1 MMQKDQTFSVTQI
14 NEYIKMALE
23 ANPVLQ
29 DVWLRGEISNFK
41 SNYSSGHLYFSLKD
55 EGSSIRAVM
64 FRGYASRLKFRP
76 ESGMTV
82 IVHGKISTYTVS
94 GDYQIIIDSMQP
106 DGAGSLAVAFEQLKQ
121 RLAAE
126 GLFDAERK
134 KPIPPFV
141 RSVGV
146 ITSASGAALHDIIN
160 VSGRRCPSAR
170 VVIYPAYVQGELAP
184 RSLAGGIRF
193 FNNKHKVDLIIIGR
207 GGGSA
212 EDLWCFNDEN
222 LARVIA
228 ESEIPVISAVGHE
241 TDFTICDFVADKRAP
256 TPSAAAEIAFPDT
269 GEIRARIA
277 HLRHK
282 ADTAMSKRVYL
293 LESRLDVLKKSA
305 ELHSP
310 VRGLE
315 EKSARL
321 RLMREKLDTLG
332 KNAVEG
338 ADNSFR
344 MLITRLEGVNP
355 LAVLAHGYALVQGED
370 GRVIS
375 SYADAYVGENIE
387 IGLADG
393 KMVAEIKEILP
404 KEDQINGRKEKT
416 QP

>member
-1 MMQKDQTFSVTQI
+1 MMQKDRAFSVSQI

-23 ANPVLQ
+23 SNPVLQ

-41 SNYSSGHLYFSLKD
+41 SNYSSGHMYFSLKD
-55 EGSSIRAVM
+55 EDSSIRAVM
-64 FRGYASRLKFRP
+64 FRGYASKLKFRP

-106 DGAGSLAVAFEQLKQ
+106 DGAGSLAVAFEQLKAK
-121 RLAAE
+121 LSAE
-126 GLFDAERK
+126 GLFDADRK

-141 RSVGV
+141 RSLGV
-146 ITSASGAALHDIIN
+146 ITSASGAALHDVIN

-170 VVIYPAYVQGELAP
+170 IVIYPAFVQGELAP
-184 RSLAGGIRF
+184 RSLAGGIKF
-193 FNNKHKVDLIIIGR
+193 FNEKHPVDLIIIGR

-228 ESEIPVISAVGHE
+228 ASEIPVISAVGHE

-269 GEIRARIA
+269 KEIRARISY
-277 HLRHK
+277 LRHK
-282 ADTAMSKRVYL
+282 ADTSVSKRIYL
-293 LESRLDVLKKSA
+293 IESRLGLLQKSA

-310 VRGLE
+310 VRVLE
-315 EKSARL
+315 EKNARL
-321 RLMREKLDTLG
+321 QRLREKLDVLG
-332 KNAVEG
+332 KGAVDT

-344 MLITRLEGVNP
+344 MLCARLEGVNP
-355 LAVLAHGYALVQGED
+355 LAVLSHGYAMVEGED
-370 GRVIS
+370 GRIIS
-375 SYADAYVGENIE
+375 SARDARIGEKVE
-387 IGLADG
+387 IGLSDG
-393 KMVAEIKEILP
+393 RLSAEILEIIP
-404 KEDQINGRKEKT
+404 RED
-416 QP
+416 

>member
-1 MMQKDQTFSVTQI
+1 MMQKDQAFSVSQI

-23 ANPVLQ
+23 TNPVLQ

-41 SNYSSGHLYFSLKD
+41 SNYSSGHMYFSLKD
-55 EGSSIRAVM
+55 AGSSIRAVM

-76 ESGMTV
+76 EGGMTV
-82 IVHGKISTYTVS
+82 IVHGKISAYTVS

-106 DGAGSLAVAFEQLKQ
+106 DGAGSLAIAFEQLKAK
-121 RLAAE
+121 LSAE
-126 GLFDAERK
+126 GLFAAERK
-134 KPIPPFV
+134 RPIPPFV

-170 VVIYPAYVQGELAP
+170 VVIYPAFVQGELAP
-184 RSLAGGIRF
+184 RSLAGGIKF
-193 FNNKHKVDLIIIGR
+193 FNEKHPVDLIIIGR

-228 ESEIPVISAVGHE
+228 ASTIPVISAVGHE

-282 ADTAMSKRVYL
+282 ADASVSRKIYL
-293 LESRLDVLKKSA
+293 IESRLGLLRKSA

-310 VRGLE
+310 VRVLD
-315 EKSARL
+315 EKSAKLVRL
-321 RLMREKLDTLG
+321 REKLDVLG
-332 KNAVEG
+332 KGAVDS
-338 ADNSFR
+338 ADNAFR
-344 MLITRLEGVNP
+344 MLCARLEGVNP
-355 LAVLAHGYALVQGED
+355 LAVLSHGYAMVEGDD
-370 GRVIS
+370 GRIIS
-375 SYADAYVGENIE
+375 SAKDVRIGEKVE
-387 IGLADG
+387 IGLSDG
-393 KMVAEIKEILP
+393 RLCAEIKEILP
-404 KEDQINGRKEKT
+404 KEV
-416 QP
+416 

>member
-1 MMQKDQTFSVTQI
+1 MQKDTAFSVTQI

-23 ANPVLQ
+23 SNPVLQ

-64 FRGYASRLKFRP
+64 FRGYASRLRFRP

-82 IVHGKISTYTVS
+82 IVHGKISTYAVS

-106 DGAGSLAVAFEQLKQ
+106 DGAGSLAIAFEQLKQ

-134 KPIPPFV
+134 KAIPPFV

-193 FNNKHKVDLIIIGR
+193 FNDKHPVDLIIIGR

-228 ESEIPVISAVGHE
+228 ASEIPVISAVGHE

-269 GEIRARIA
+269 REIRARIA

-282 ADTAMSKRVYL
+282 ADTSVAKRIYM
-293 LESRLDVLKKSA
+293 LESRLDVLRKSA

-310 VRGLE
+310 ARVLD

-321 RLMREKLDTLG
+321 QLLRERLDTLG
-332 KNAVEG
+332 KSAVDSAEG
-338 ADNSFR
+338 SFR
-344 MLITRLEGVNP
+344 MLCARLEGVNP
-355 LAVLAHGYALVQGED
+355 LAVLSHGYAMVQGED

-375 SYADAYVGENIE
+375 SANDARLGEKIE
-387 IGLADG
+387 IGLSDG
-393 KMVAEIKEILP
+393 KLFAKVTEIEENIIKED
-404 KEDQINGRKEKT
+404 K
-416 QP
+416 

>member
-1 MMQKDQTFSVTQI
+1 MMQKDRAFSVSQI

-23 ANPVLQ
+23 SNPVLS

-41 SNYSSGHLYFSLKD
+41 SNYSSGHMYFSLKD

-64 FRGYASRLKFRP
+64 FRGYASKLKFRP

-94 GDYQIIIDSMQP
+94 GDYQILIDSMQP
-106 DGAGSLAVAFEQLKQ
+106 DGAGSLALAFEQLKAK
-121 RLAAE
+121 LSAE

-134 KPIPPFV
+134 RPIPPFV
-141 RSVGV
+141 RNVGV

-170 VVIYPAYVQGELAP
+170 IVIYPAFVQGELAP
-184 RSLAGGIRF
+184 RSLAGGIKF
-193 FNNKHKVDLIIIGR
+193 FNEKHHVDLIIIGR

-228 ESEIPVISAVGHE
+228 ASEIPVISAVGHE
-241 TDFTICDFVADKRAP
+241 TDFTICDFVSDKRAP

-269 GEIRARIA
+269 REIRAKISY
-277 HLRHK
+277 LRHK
-282 ADTAMSKRVYL
+282 ADTSLSKKIYL
-293 LESRLDVLKKSA
+293 IESRLGLLRKSA

-310 VRGLE
+310 VRVLD
-315 EKSARL
+315 EKSVRL
-321 RLMREKLDTLG
+321 QRLREKLDVLG
-332 KNAVEG
+332 KGAVEN

-344 MLITRLEGVNP
+344 MLCARLEGVNP
-355 LAVLAHGYALVQGED
+355 LAVLSHGYAMVEGDD
-370 GRVIS
+370 GRIIS
-375 SYADAYVGENIE
+375 SSRDVRIGEKVE
-387 IGLADG
+387 IGLSDG
-393 KMVAEIKEILP
+393 RLSAEIKEILP
-404 KEDQINGRKEKT
+404 REV
-416 QP
+416 